1 MRWLAWKIWIGAGGF
16 ALIAAL
22 SWSRAPAAK
31 PAQDA
36 APAVQESGPIGG
48 APAPN
53 RSRGES
59 VAGAAAPAVSAP
71 SDNGYA
77 LTEGQRY
84 RPRRTGSTTR
94 YADFSSV
101 EAGDVNGDGRIDL
114 VATTLDH
121 TVQVF
126 LQQAQGGLSFTP
138 LVWGY
143 PSNLD
148 RPVRLLLA
156 DLNGDGAVDIV
167 TQRSPMNPAQSVP
180 TDFNVLLSNGNGGF
194 LAPRAFPL
202 DAMIESLASTDVD
215 QDGRIDIVGLSLN
228 PIDACRSFPAQR
240 NDCWRLRVLYGDGN
254 GGVREQAAL
263 PFDGI
268 DIRLEA
274 VRDFDGDGLRDV
286 LYSETVPAN
295 GTRRLRWWRQLPQG
309 GFAAPAV
316 LIDMVPN
323 APAKEL
329 TFGDFNGDGR
339 LDALTIGGSPDYS
352 LLFVQQA
359 GGSFAAGQPQP
370 ATQMAKSR
378 VLSEDFDGDGRT
390 DLAYIRQVDY
400 VDNVAIDALAYHLQR
415 DGALGAAQWNSTSTT
430 IPQRTPNYRQIDYGD
445 FNGDGCL
452 DVAVA
457 ASDQGLAFFYGSGC
471 QQGPVSSQDCRIEQN
486 QSLTGAAAAVA
497 VSPPAPQPSI
507 QRQPPARRQ
516 VLLQDRGEGYRQ
528 GLARRQPLSQRQ
540 MQLRKQMLAQRQY
553 QAQNRRGG
561 LSRRVTTAPAR
572 TPMRLMRYWRKR

>member
-71 SDNGYA
+71 SDSGYA

-148 RPVRLLLA
+148 RPVKLLLV
-156 DLNGDGAVDIV
+156 DLNDDGVLDVV
-167 TQRSPMNPAQSVP
+167 TERSPMNVGAIVP
-180 TDFNVLLSNGNGGF
+180 TDSNVLLSDGHGGF
-194 LAPRAFPL
+194 NPPRPFQTGSGMDQWTGL
-202 DAMIESLASTDVD
+202 DVD
-215 QDGRIDIVGLSLN
+215 HDGHQDIVGLSFDL
-228 PIDACRSFPAQR
+228 AQSCSFPSQR
-240 NDCWRLRVLYGDGN
+240 TDCWRLRTLYGDGN
-254 GGVREQAAL
+254 GGIREVAVTPFEGNNVR
-263 PFDGI
+263 I
-268 DIRLEA
+268 EA
-274 VRDFDGDGLRDV
+274 IRDFDGDGLRDI
-286 LYSETVPAN
+286 LYSNTSASN
-295 GTRRLRWWRQLPQG
+295 GMRRLLWWRQLPQG
-309 GFAAPAV
+309 GFAASAV
-316 LIDMVPN
+316 LIDWFPDVPLKDV
-323 APAKEL
+323 A
-329 TFGDFNGDGR
+329 FGDFNGDGR
-339 LDALTIGGSPDYS
+339 LDMVAAGGNPDFS
-352 LLFVQQA
+352 LMYLQQA
-359 GGSFAAGQPQP
+359 GGTFAPAQRQP
-370 ATQMAKSR
+370 ATETPKSR
-378 VLSEDFDGDGRT
+378 LLAEDFDGDGRT
-390 DLAYIRQVDY
+390 DLAFIRQVDF
-400 VDNVAIDALAYHLQR
+400 VNNIAVDALAYNLQR
-415 DGALGAAQWNSTSTT
+415 NGALGPSQWNSTSTT

-452 DVAVA
+452 DMAVA

-553 QAQNRRGG
+553 QAQSRRGG